1 MEIIDFD
8 KILILNRNENDL
20 SYVLSLEYSN
30 QFKGLFITN
39 EMHNEY
45 AEGNIKKVI
54 NLRNNLILD
63 EEKKFVEKLNIIY
76 DL

>member
-1 MEIIDFD
+1 M
-8 KILILNRNENDL
+8 ILNRNENDL
-20 SYVLSLEYSN
+20 RYVLSLEHSN

>member
-1 MEIIDFD
+1 
-8 KILILNRNENDL
+8 
-20 SYVLSLEYSN
+20 
-30 QFKGLFITN
+30 
-39 EMHNEY
+39 MHNEY

-54 NLRNNLILD
+54 NLRNSLILD